1 MSDKS
6 AVTDGIEM
14 TKDGY
19 DRLYEELKYLRS
31 EARYTVARRIEEAR
45 SFGDLSENAEY
56 AAAKDEQA
64 KMECRIQRL
73 ETQLSKA
80 RIVDSSTLDG
90 SHVALGTVV
99 TIEDK
104 NLGKRFVY
112 SLVGSEEAD
121 PKKNRISSASPVGQA
136 LMGKKIGQEVQVKV
150 PNGKIRKL
158 QVLDIRIV

>member
-1 MSDKS
+1 MSEKT
-6 AVTDGIEM
+6 AVSDGIEM

-31 EARYTVARRIEEAR
+31 EARYTIAQRIEEAR

-64 KMECRIQRL
+64 KMESRIQRL
-73 ETQLSKA
+73 EYQLSKA
-80 RIVDSSTLDG
+80 RVIDSSTLDG

-104 NLGKRFVY
+104 NLKKEFVY

-121 PKKNRISSASPVGQA
+121 PKKNKISSVSPVGQA
-136 LMGKKIGQEVQVKV
+136 LMGKKIGDEVHVKV
-150 PNGKIRKL
+150 PNGVRKL
-158 QVLDIRIV
+158 QVIDIRIV

>member
-1 MSDKS
+1 MSDKT

-14 TKDGY
+14 TKEGY

-31 EARYTVARRIEEAR
+31 EARYDIAQRIEEAR

-64 KMECRIQRL
+64 KMESRIQRL
-73 ETQLSKA
+73 ENQLSKA
-80 RIVDSSTLDG
+80 KVIDSSTLDG
-90 SHVALGTVV
+90 SHVTLGTTV
-99 TIEDK
+99 TIEDSTMMK
-104 NLGKRFVY
+104 KFVY

-136 LMGKKIGQEVQVKV
+136 LMGKKIGDEIQVKV
-150 PNGKIRKL
+150 PNGMRKL
-158 QVLDIRIV
+158 HILDIQIA